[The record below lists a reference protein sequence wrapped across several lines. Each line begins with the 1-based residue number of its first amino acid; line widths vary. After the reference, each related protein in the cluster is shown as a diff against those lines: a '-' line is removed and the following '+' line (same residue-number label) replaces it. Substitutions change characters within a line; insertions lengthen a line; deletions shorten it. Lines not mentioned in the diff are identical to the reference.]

1 MKMTMKMTILLS
13 LLLVN
18 RVCLAQDITP
28 EQIEAKVVM
37 NQVYDSFIKI
47 VPYIY
52 SDKLIFDHNKKSS
65 EEELTKSLMEI
76 QKAFKGA
83 NHVNFL
89 HSPGFKPSLD
99 TINVHIQET
108 IDSLHSKNKV
118 FAHARLKAMT
128 ALCISCHSQLSTSV
142 SKNAFLSVAS
152 NMGRDRFDSDFAYA
166 NYLYL
171 LRRFPE
177 AEKYFDL
184 SIKNYI
190 TLSQKSP
197 PGMLLDDKVVNGEL
211 YTSLRRI
218 LSIYTKISLDTPK
231 AIGFLK
237 KYSKNKSISK
247 VTRADIDSWIKA
259 LDKWKGFDPNKIS
272 SIDDFIK
279 KNLAPLEDLKGQVTS
294 GEHDITLL
302 VSSGVLSKFLNDHP
316 NGEMTP
322 QILYW
327 LSIAERRLST
337 TYFFS
342 LGDIYLK
349 ECIIQFPASPY
360 AKKCYQEYEDN
371 VLFGY
376 SGSGGTDVPPEEKR
390 ELDRLKKLI
399 K

>member
-1 MKMTMKMTILLS
+1 MKMTTTMLLS
-13 LLLVN
+13 FFFTSSFSF
-18 RVCLAQDITP
+18 AQDISP
-28 EQIEAKVVM
+28 DQLEAKAVM
-37 NQVYDSFIKI
+37 NQVYESFIKI

-65 EEELTKSLMEI
+65 EEELTKSLVEI

-142 SKNAFLSVAS
+142 SKNAFVSVAS

-171 LRRFPE
+171 VRRFPE
-177 AEKYFDL
+177 AVKHFEL
-184 SIKNYI
+184 SIKNHI
-190 TLSQKSP
+190 LQSQKGP

-211 YTSLRRI
+211 YTSLRRV
-218 LSIYTKISLDTPK
+218 LSVYTKISLDTGK
-231 AIGFLK
+231 GISFFK
-237 KYSKNKSISK
+237 KYSNDKSISK
-247 VTRADIDSWIKA
+247 ITRMDINAWIKA
-259 LDKWKGFDPNKIS
+259 LEKWKGFDTNKIS

-279 KNLAPLEDLKGQVTS
+279 KNLAPLEDAKGQVTS
-294 GEHDITLL
+294 GDHDITLL